1 MGGHR
6 WSKTRRRGR
15 MYKKRGRRSREK
27 WIARAAGI
35 GVFLAA
41 ALIWYGYGVHQER
54 QQALALSGTWEPAAA
69 AEEEAEGLGAVV
81 EYQGKTYRRNTY
93 VRAILLM
100 GIDRKDTLEETKVAG
115 SGGQADG
122 IFLAAQDTARDS
134 LRLLMIPR
142 DTMTPITLTDLS
154 GNVLGQDRQHLT
166 LAYAYGDGRE
176 KSCEYTREAVSGL
189 LEGLEINGYMAVS
202 AAALPMLN
210 DAVGGVEVTVED
222 ASLAEAYPEEFP
234 LGESVRLE
242 GDLAETYIRYR
253 DTGQAQSALTRTE
266 RQKTYIQGFVQAARE
281 TAAREEG
288 FVPELLD
295 DMEPYMVTD
304 MDKGAYMDMALAFL
318 EGGASFGEEEMIT
331 LPGTPAETS
340 IYDEYHADEEQILPI
355 VLDLFYRE
363 AQ

>member
-1 MGGHR
+1 M
-6 WSKTRRRGR
+6 
-15 MYKKRGRRSREK
+15 
-27 WIARAAGI
+27 
-35 GVFLAA
+35 
-41 ALIWYGYGVHQER
+41 
-54 QQALALSGTWEPAAA
+54 
-69 AEEEAEGLGAVV
+69 
-81 EYQGKTYRRNTY
+81 
-93 VRAILLM
+93 
-100 GIDRKDTLEETKVAG
+100 
-115 SGGQADG
+115 
-122 IFLAAQDTARDS
+122 
-134 LRLLMIPR
+134 
-142 DTMTPITLTDLS
+142 
-154 GNVLGQDRQHLT
+154 
-166 LAYAYGDGRE
+166 
-176 KSCEYTREAVSGL
+176 
-189 LEGLEINGYMAVS
+189 
-202 AAALPMLN
+202 
-210 DAVGGVEVTVED
+210 
-222 ASLAEAYPEEFP
+222 
-234 LGESVRLE
+234 
-242 GDLAETYIRYR
+242 AETYIRYR